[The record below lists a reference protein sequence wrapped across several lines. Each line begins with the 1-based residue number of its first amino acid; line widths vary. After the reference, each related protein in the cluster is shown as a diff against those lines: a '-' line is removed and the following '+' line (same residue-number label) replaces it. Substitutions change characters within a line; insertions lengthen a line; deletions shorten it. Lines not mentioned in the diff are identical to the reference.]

1 MGNWKIGFD
10 WENDIKRHQRWNS
23 CILEVLDLTLLSR
36 GDEKKYFIKKYFWC
50 KKYHLS
56 TDSTTILI

>member
-23 CILEVLDLTLLSR
+23 YILEVLD
-36 GDEKKYFIKKYFWC
+36 
-50 KKYHLS
+50 
-56 TDSTTILI
+56 